1 MQGIPFLIRV
11 DPWLV
16 RVLINRLLGV
26 PPFNECIRPL
36 VNSFLPLV
44 PWILA

>member
-1 MQGIPFLIRV
+1 MEGIPFLVRV

-26 PPFNECIRPL
+26 PPFNECTRPL
-36 VNSFLPLV
+36 GVCVCNV
-44 PWILA
+44 GAE